1 MLIIRAQAGGSGLQ
15 AKVQRRRSAK
25 ELVDRLAKKQEWILL
40 PRTEGLNRSSPGE
53 YVREEKGT
61 LKVIKGV
68 FNAQDLAAVRALIA
82 CGRLQDGA
90 ETAFGLARA
99 AKSNQQYVFDQADS
113 QGLADLTFT
122 ALKRSSV
129 FHRCALPVE
138 ASMPMINRYV
148 PGMCYGPH
156 YDTSLM
162 VCPNGSEMRTDLS
175 ATLFISDPAD
185 YDGGELCLE
194 MDGAEQKI
202 KLAAGDL
209 MLYPAGILHN
219 VAPVTRG
226 VRHAV
231 VFWVQSRIR
240 EHDRREMLCRLDE
253 SIGALASKHPEC
265 AEVRDLLGVFQNL
278 TRMWMT

>member
-1 MLIIRAQAGGSGLQ
+1 
-15 AKVQRRRSAK
+15 V
-25 ELVDRLAKKQEWILL
+25 
-40 PRTEGLNRSSPGE
+40 
-53 YVREEKGT
+53 
-61 LKVIKGV
+61 KVIKGV
-68 FNAQDLAAVRALIA
+68 FSAQDLAAVRALIPR
-82 CGRLQDGA
+82 GRLQEGA

-99 AKSNQQYVFDQADS
+99 AKANQQFVFEQSDAQA
-113 QGLADLTFT
+113 LAEMTFA
-122 ALKRSSV
+122 ALKRSTL

-138 ASMPMINRYV
+138 ASMPMINRYA

-162 VCPNGSEMRTDLS
+162 ACPNGSEMRTDLS

-194 MDGAEQKI
+194 MDGALQKV

-209 MLYPAGILHN
+209 LLYPAGVLHN

-240 EHDRREMLCRLDE
+240 EHDRRQMLFRLDE
-253 SIGALASKHPEC
+253 SIGALAHRHPEC